1 MRALL
6 SGASSFTG
14 TWFASALAGRGFA
27 VTAVHRR
34 PLDAYPPLA
43 RRRLARL
50 EGRVRLVRLPGLAS
64 PEATALLDRGRFDLL
79 CLHGA
84 EVGDH
89 RSPSFDV
96 VGSLLATT
104 AGLGPLLDR
113 FAEAG
118 GRAVLVT
125 GSIFEAD
132 EGSGPEPRRAFN
144 PYGLAKTLIWQTIR
158 FEVERRGLLLGKV
171 TIAHPVGPLDKPGL
185 VPELLAA
192 WCRGEPGRIRRPQLV
207 RDFLPVDALALA
219 YAETARRLVEEARAI
234 RLTPSHWPETVG
246 AFARRL
252 VAAIGPRTGLAC
264 ALRLADPPEPTDEP
278 PARVGTD
285 PLRAFAPDWDEGRF
299 WDALARGLDPDCRAP
314 QPAHESISG

>member
-6 SGASSFTG
+6 TGASSFTG
-14 TWFASALAGRGFA
+14 TWFASALLARGFV

-34 PLDAYPPLA
+34 PLDTYPPLA
-43 RRRLARL
+43 RLRLARL
-50 EGRVRLVRLPGLAS
+50 EGRARLVHLPGLAG
-64 PEATALLDRGRFDLL
+64 PEAAALLAHARFDLL

-89 RSPSFDV
+89 RSPNFDV
-96 VGSLLATT
+96 TGALLATT

-132 EGSGPEPRRAFN
+132 EGCGPEPRRAFN
-144 PYGLAKTLIWQTIR
+144 LYGLAKTLAWQTIR
-158 FEVERRGLLLGKV
+158 FEVERRGLVLGKV

-192 WCRGEPGRIRRPQLV
+192 WRRGEPGRIRRPQLV
-207 RDFLPVDALALA
+207 RDFLPVDALARA
-219 YAETARRLVEEARAI
+219 YAEVARRLLEEARPI

-252 VAAIGPRTGLAC
+252 AAAIRPRTGLTC
-264 ALRLADPPEPTDEP
+264 ALRLADPPEPTEEP
-278 PARVGTD
+278 PARAGID
-285 PLRAFAPDWDEGRF
+285 PLLALAPDWDEARF
-299 WDALARGLDPDCRAP
+299 WDALARDRHPEPSRPEMAAL
-314 QPAHESISG
+314 SIIS